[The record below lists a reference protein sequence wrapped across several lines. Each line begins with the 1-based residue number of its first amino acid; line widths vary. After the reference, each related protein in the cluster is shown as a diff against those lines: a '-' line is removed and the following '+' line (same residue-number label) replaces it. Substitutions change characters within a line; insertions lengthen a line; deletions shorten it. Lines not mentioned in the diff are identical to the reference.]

1 MRMMLVTAAFLMV
14 SNAAF
19 AQEQVAPEQQPRCW
33 LGSTSYSPG
42 ATVRAGEGVMLCTPS
57 FVWETSKAAASGCVF
72 EQKFFNTGAIH
83 EGNECQPDGTWA
95 TISKPDQK

>member
-1 MRMMLVTAAFLMV
+1 MRMMLVTATFLMV
-14 SNAAF
+14 SHAAF
-19 AQEQVAPEQQPRCW
+19 AQEHVAPEQPRCW

-42 ATVRAGEGVMLCTPS
+42 ATIRAGEGVMLCTPS
-57 FVWETSKAAASGCVF
+57 FVWETSKAGASGCVF
-72 EQKFFNTGAIH
+72 EQKFFNTGAVH

>member
-19 AQEQVAPEQQPRCW
+19 AQEQLAPEQPRCW

-57 FVWETSKAAASGCVF
+57 FAWETSKAAASGCVF
-72 EQKFFNTGAIH
+72 EQRFYSTGAVH

-95 TISKPDQK
+95 TVSKP

>member
-19 AQEQVAPEQQPRCW
+19 AQEQVAPEQPRCW

-83 EGNECQPDGTWA
+83 EGNKCQPDGTWA
-95 TISKPDQK
+95 TSSKP

>member
-1 MRMMLVTAAFLMV
+1 MRMMVVIAAFLTV

-19 AQEQVAPEQQPRCW
+19 AQEQVAPEQPRCW

-42 ATVRAGEGVMLCTPS
+42 ATVRAGEGVMLCTPA

-83 EGNECQPDGTWA
+83 EGNECQPDGTWS
-95 TISKPDQK
+95 TISKP